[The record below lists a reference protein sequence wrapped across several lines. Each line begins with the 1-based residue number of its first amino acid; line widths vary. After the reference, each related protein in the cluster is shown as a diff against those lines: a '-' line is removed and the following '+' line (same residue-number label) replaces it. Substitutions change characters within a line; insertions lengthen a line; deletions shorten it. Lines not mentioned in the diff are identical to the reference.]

1 MFKSSIIGCFL
12 ALQVNAIH
20 VNQVGYYPHAK
31 KTAIIVDSTTEKFS
45 IIDMETNETV
55 FSGYS
60 TPSGFDKN
68 AGEYVSVIDFTA
80 FNKEGIYRIVVGSD
94 TSYRFSI
101 NTSCNR
107 IPLNSLIK
115 SYYFQR
121 SGTPL
126 SPEYVGQWYRDA
138 GHLADSALAVY
149 DLSRDSVFDV
159 RGGWYDAGDFGK
171 YVVNA
176 GITCGTLLELFELC
190 PKVFD
195 DSSLNLP
202 ESGNSRS
209 DLLDEIK
216 YELDWLI
223 RMQDT
228 DGGVFFKVGPIQ
240 WYGSIMPSADRSKR
254 YIIGK
259 STTSTLNFTAVMAM
273 AGRIYPDY
281 DSVFAHDCI
290 QRAEKA
296 WDWAVANPKVAYPKN
311 TGGTGPYADG
321 GDIAY
326 KDEFLWALT
335 ELGISTKKAVY
346 LDTLEKL
353 IFTKSVSSYAWWQ
366 DVKNLSFFSLS
377 IHKVLSD
384 AANLYVETKIIEY
397 ADKILAN
404 IKNTPYMNPLRAS
417 DYTWG
422 SSGTCGNFAAVL
434 VFAHYLS
441 SKQNYLDAIVLS
453 TDYLFG
459 RNPLGLSY
467 VTGSG
472 SKSPLNPHH
481 RQSTADKI
489 DGPISGFVVGGANS
503 GDNGGDLP
511 LTEVVNSG
519 MPPAKCYSDDTE
531 SWASNENAI
540 NQNAPWALVL
550 GYLEAG
556 EPQNQSL
563 ILRNSAAKQFP
574 EKWNVAIRKEH
585 GGFSLLFENDN
596 AATLEII
603 DMQGKCLLKRK
614 INNGDHSMY
623 LKTGTLQSG
632 AFIVK
637 LHGKKGA
644 GYSRVYFL
652 K

>member
-1 MFKSSIIGCFL
+1 MGCFL
-12 ALQVNAIH
+12 ALQINAIH
-20 VNQVGYYPHAK
+20 INQVGYYPHAK

-45 IIDMETNETV
+45 IIDVKSNGTV
-55 FSGYS
+55 FSGHCI
-60 TPSGFDKN
+60 PSGFDKN
-68 AGEYVSVIDFTA
+68 AGEYVSVADFTT
-80 FNKEGIYRIVVGSD
+80 FIEDGIYRIVVGSD

-101 NTSCNR
+101 QSSCNR
-107 IPLNSLIK
+107 ISLNNILK
-115 SYYFQR
+115 SYYIQR
-121 SGTPL
+121 SAIPL
-126 SPEYVGQWYRDA
+126 TSEYAGQWYRDA
-138 GHLADSALAVY
+138 GHLADSALTVF
-149 DLSRDSVFDV
+149 DLSRDSIFDV

-171 YVVNA
+171 YVVSA

-190 PKVFD
+190 PKIFD
-195 DSSLNLP
+195 DSSLHIP
-202 ESGNSRS
+202 ESGNQRS

-240 WYGSIMPSADRSKR
+240 WYGSVMPSVDRSKR

-259 STTSTLNFTAVMAM
+259 STTSTLNFCAVMAM
-273 AGRIYPDY
+273 AGRIYRDN
-281 DSVFAHDCI
+281 DSEFAKDCI
-290 QRAEKA
+290 QRAERA
-296 WDWAVANPKVAYPKN
+296 WDWAAVNPKVAYPKN
-311 TGGTGPYADG
+311 TGGTGPYEDG
-321 GDIAY
+321 SDITY

-353 IFTKSVSSYAWWQ
+353 VLTKSVTSYAWWQ
-366 DVKNLSFFSLS
+366 DVKNLSFFSLAM
-377 IHKVLSD
+377 HKVLSD
-384 AANLYVETKIIEY
+384 AANLHVETEIIKY

-404 IKNTPYMNPLRAS
+404 IRNTPYMNPLRLT

-422 SSGTCGNFAAVL
+422 SCGTCGNFAAVL

-441 SKQNYLDAIVLS
+441 NKQIYLDAIVLS

-472 SKSPLNPHH
+472 SKSPLHPHH

-489 DGPISGFVVGGANS
+489 ENPISGFVVGGANS
-503 GDNGGDLP
+503 GDNGDDVP
-511 LTEVVNSG
+511 LTDVVNSG

-540 NQNAPWALVL
+540 NQNAPWALAL
-550 GYLEAG
+550 GYLETC
-556 EPQNQSL
+556 ESQNHSSTL
-563 ILRNSAAKQFP
+563 TNSTTEQFR
-574 EKWNVAIRKEH
+574 EKRQIAIRKEI
-585 GGFSLLFENDN
+585 GGISLLLESYD

-603 DMQGKCLLKRK
+603 DMQGKCLLKK
-614 INNGDHSMY
+614 GIDKKNNSIY
-623 LKTGTLQSG
+623 LKSGALQPG
-632 AFIVK
+632 AFIIF
-637 LHGKKGA
+637 LHSKKGSE
-644 GYSRVYFL
+644 YSRLFL
-652 K
+652 LK